1 MACPPELAEVLA
13 RIIERGLL
21 RIRVYGWSGQA
32 NLCAVEADH
41 IHNLPYLIAHYS
53 PDLLAFYW
61 TIERPCY
68 LEHIPETERACW
80 EPLWDRLSAAADL
93 VAGLGTRR

>member
-13 RIIERGLL
+13 RMSTTGLL
-21 RIRVYGWSGQA
+21 RIRLHGWSGRA
-32 NLCAVEADH
+32 DLCAVEADH
-41 IHNLPYLIAHYS
+41 IHNLPNLIAHYS

-68 LEHIPETERACW
+68 LKQIPESERVRW
-80 EPLWDRLSAAADL
+80 EPLWARLSAAGDL
-93 VAGLGTRR
+93 AASL